1 MSKNK
6 LKVLTV
12 NVSDSSGGA
21 ARAAYRIH
29 KAVMTAGVDG
39 KFLVKNKYLADTS
52 VIAVDSFDKKYPFSN
67 IISYVQH
74 KIKNKIQLARWRP
87 YPNRDDVFLSDLR
100 SSEIHGALQKI
111 DFDILHLHWINLRF
125 LDLRELRKINKPI
138 VWTLHDCWA
147 FTGICH
153 YFYDCERYTQ
163 GCGKCPHLHSNNAND
178 LSAKVWQ
185 QKKQI
190 YQGFNMYIVT
200 PSHWLADAAR
210 KSSLF
215 SQFPVSVIPNPID
228 TEYFCPGNKAEACE
242 ELKLDVNKKY
252 ILFGAMNAV
261 NDRNKGFVEFKKTIQ
276 YFEQHYNDGNTEIL
290 IFGSNEAPDMGLNH
304 IAIKNL
310 GMLHDKKLL
319 AAYRAAHVMVV
330 PSLSENLSNI
340 IMESLACGTPVV
352 AFNIGG
358 NADMIDHMK
367 NGYLAQSLDIEDL
380 AKGVNYC
387 LLNNADG
394 ALTEA
399 AREKVVANFGIKT
412 IGEHYIKL
420 YKTLKTNI

>member
-1 MSKNK
+1 MQNK
-6 LKVLTV
+6 RIKILTV

-29 KAVMTAGVDG
+29 KAVIEAGVEG
-39 KFLVKNKYLADTS
+39 QFLVKNKALNDASVLA
-52 VIAVDSFDKKYPFSN
+52 VGSFDKKYPFSN
-67 IISYVQH
+67 IIRYVQH
-74 KIKNKIQLARWRP
+74 KIKNKIQQARWRP
-87 YPNRDDVFLSDLR
+87 YAEREDVFLSDLR

-163 GCGKCPHLHSNNAND
+163 GCGKCPHLHSDNAND

-190 YQGFNMYIVT
+190 YQGLNMHIVT
-200 PSHWLADAAR
+200 PSHWLANAAR

-228 TEYFCPGNKAEACE
+228 TDYFCPGNKVEACE
-242 ELKLDVNKKY
+242 ELKQDASKKY
-252 ILFGAMNAV
+252 ILFGAMNAL
-261 NDRNKGFVEFKKTIQ
+261 NDSRKGFVEFKRAMQ
-276 YFEQHYNDGNTEIL
+276 YFEHHYNDGNTEIL
-290 IFGSNEAPDMGLNH
+290 IFGSNEAPEMELNN

-358 NADMIDHMK
+358 NADMIDHLK
-367 NGYLAQSLDIEDL
+367 NGFLAKSLVIENL
-380 AKGVNYC
+380 AKGINYC
-387 LLNNADG
+387 LLNNVDG
-394 ALTEA
+394 ALSEA
-399 AREKVVANFGIKT
+399 AREKVVGNFGVEAV
-412 IGEHYIKL
+412 GERYKKL
-420 YKTLKTNI
+420 YDSLIVT

>member
-1 MSKNK
+1 MQNKK

-29 KAVMTAGVDG
+29 KAVMNAGVDG
-39 KFLVKNKYLADTS
+39 NFLVKNKYLADAS

-67 IISYVQH
+67 IIRYVQH
-74 KIKNKIQLARWRP
+74 KIKNKIQQTRWQP
-87 YPNRDDVFLSDLR
+87 YAEREDVFLSDLR
-100 SSEIHGALQKI
+100 SSAIHGALQKI

-153 YFYDCERYTQ
+153 YFYDCEHYTQ

-190 YQGFNMYIVT
+190 YQGLNMHIVT
-200 PSHWLADAAR
+200 PSHWLANAAR

-215 SQFPVSVIPNPID
+215 CQFPVSVIPNPID

-242 ELKLDVNKKY
+242 ELKLDASKKY
-252 ILFGAMNAV
+252 ILFGAMNAL
-261 NDRNKGFVEFKKTIQ
+261 NDSRKGFVEFKKAMQ
-276 YFEQHYNDGNTEIL
+276 YFEQHYNDRNTEIL
-290 IFGSNEAPDMGLNH
+290 IFGSNEAPNMELNN
-304 IAIKNL
+304 IAINNL

-358 NADMIDHMK
+358 NADMIDHMQ
-367 NGYLAQSLDIEDL
+367 NGYLAQKLDVEDL
-380 AKGVNYC
+380 AKGINYC
-387 LLNNADG
+387 LVNNTDN
-394 ALTEA
+394 ALMEA
-399 AREKVVANFGIKT
+399 AREKVVGNFGIKT